1 MEKGFFQTTY
11 IRVLSALT
19 LLMLVI
25 ALGSYATL
33 NLEKVDFIN
42 PTPATIS
49 VAGEGEVLAVPDIGE
64 FSFSVEASADDVT
77 VAQEESGTKVNAI
90 LAYLAEQGIAE
101 TDIKTQNYNLYP
113 RYRYEERICAAGTS
127 YCPPGE
133 RVADGFEVTQTVS
146 VKVRQTDEAG
156 GIIAGVGERGA
167 TNISSL
173 NFTIDDTDELTAE
186 ARAAAITDAQEKA
199 QVLAKQLGVQI
210 MRLANYSEAG
220 GGYQPYYND
229 RAMSLDGAATEEAF
243 GGAKMPVGEESTKVQ
258 VNLTYEVK

>member
-1 MEKGFFQTTY
+1 M
-11 IRVLSALT
+11 
-19 LLMLVI
+19 
-25 ALGSYATL
+25 
-33 NLEKVDFIN
+33 
-42 PTPATIS
+42 
-49 VAGEGEVLAVPDIGE
+49 
-64 FSFSVEASADDVT
+64 
-77 VAQEESGTKVNAI
+77 
-90 LAYLAEQGIAE
+90 
-101 TDIKTQNYNLYP
+101 
-113 RYRYEERICAAGTS
+113 
-127 YCPPGE
+127 
-133 RVADGFEVTQTVS
+133 ADGFEVTQTVS

-229 RAMSLDGAATEEAF
+229 RAMSLDGDATEEAF